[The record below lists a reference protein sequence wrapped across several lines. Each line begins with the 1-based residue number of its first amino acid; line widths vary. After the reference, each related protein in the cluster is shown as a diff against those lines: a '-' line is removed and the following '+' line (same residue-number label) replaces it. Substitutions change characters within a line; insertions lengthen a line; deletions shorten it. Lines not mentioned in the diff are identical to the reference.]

1 MRGKILLAFLKKER
15 FCIKV
20 MYLKQ
25 KKKNQKKN
33 QKMNQKKQV
42 KKVKDDYNKFIKY
55 MENELKNIN
64 YDLRKY
70 Y

>member
-1 MRGKILLAFLKKER
+1 
-15 FCIKV
+15 
-20 MYLKQ
+20 
-25 KKKNQKKN
+25 
-33 QKMNQKKQV
+33 MNQKKQV
-42 KKVKDDYNKFIKY
+42 KKVKDAYNKFIKY